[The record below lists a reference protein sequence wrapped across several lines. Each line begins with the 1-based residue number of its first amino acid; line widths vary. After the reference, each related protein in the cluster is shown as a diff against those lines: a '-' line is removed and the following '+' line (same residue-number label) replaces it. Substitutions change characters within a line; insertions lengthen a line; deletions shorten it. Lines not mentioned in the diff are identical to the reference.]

1 MFKRIRNS
9 FKEAFEVA
17 KASHE
22 VKNRLMWFFT
32 PLTLEEYTF
41 VLDSQMV
48 RAFGSRVATAVYLE
62 DGREMIVVDQDFMKL
77 SHTAQLAIL
86 AHEQGHLSYG
96 HKAENTKRV
105 MTAIWSKGV
114 HKHEIEADLYAVQRV
129 GKDDMITALEE
140 LYSMYPDIEIER
152 RIQIIQSY

>member
-22 VKNRLMWFFT
+22 VKNRLVWFFT
-32 PLTLEEYTF
+32 PMTLEEYTF
-41 VLDSQMV
+41 VLDNQMV
-48 RAFGSRVATAVYLE
+48 RSFGSRIATAIYLD

-77 SHTAQLAIL
+77 SYTAQLAIL
-86 AHEQGHLSYG
+86 AHEQGHLSHG
-96 HKAENTKRV
+96 HRAENAKRV

-114 HKHEIEADLYAVQRV
+114 HKHEIEADLFAVQRV
-129 GKDDMITALEE
+129 GKKDMIMALEE
-140 LYSMYPDIEIER
+140 LYAMCPDVEIER